1 MGNRWRE
8 LGAEGDKNG
17 WWGGIERVYWKG
29 NKNGEIERWRN
40 SVRKGYL
47 KLENSMFIHWIV
59 DYPGGI

>member
-1 MGNRWRE
+1 MAGTGSGGRQKW
-8 LGAEGDKNG
+8 LV
-17 WWGGIERVYWKG
+17 GGIERVYWKG